1 MTNGVDHVG
10 GLRLGGRLRVLN
22 RGVLSIG
29 RGVTITSS
37 FLANPVG
44 GQGRTTLYVS
54 PGGRLDIGPR
64 ALLSNVII
72 FCQDSITIGEDAML
86 GGAVQVYDSNFH
98 STDFTKRMT
107 RPDPDIR
114 TAPVVIGRGAFIGT
128 CSIILKGVT
137 IGEYSVIAAGS
148 VVVTSV
154 PDGEI
159 WGGNPAK
166 FIKRLED

>member
-1 MTNGVDHVG
+1 
-10 GLRLGGRLRVLN
+10 
-22 RGVLSIG
+22 
-29 RGVTITSS
+29 
-37 FLANPVG
+37 
-44 GQGRTTLYVS
+44 
-54 PGGRLDIGPR
+54 
-64 ALLSNVII
+64 
-72 FCQDSITIGEDAML
+72 
-86 GGAVQVYDSNFH
+86 
-98 STDFTKRMT
+98 MT